1 MTTIPSIEPATCSPA
16 AGAPHVDAAASLP
29 PVGPRACAS
38 EPLRSLPGAPRA
50 CASEPLRSLH
60 AAALPFAQLLADNAI
75 LQSVL
80 ESIVAAPLS
89 PTPSPERSVEAS
101 APPTLAVPSAP
112 PALAVPSAPPTLVGG
127 DVLGAPR
134 PGVEVP
140 PAESSSVVS
149 PVVSTRPDAAVE
161 DGSSVAARRGR
172 RALPSEGT
180 VQGAAPSVP
189 SAPRVPSTT
198 SAPPVPPTLAV
209 PSAPPA
215 LVGGDVLG
223 APRPGVEVPPAE
235 SSSVVSPVVS
245 TRPDAAVVDESSV
258 AAFAA
263 RRGRRALPS
272 EGAVPG
278 AVPSVPSAP
287 SVPST
292 TSAPPALS
300 APPVPPTLAVP
311 SAPSTLVGGDVLGAS
326 RPGAEVPPAESSPVV
341 SPGVPVRPDA
351 AVVDE
356 SSVAAFAARRGRR
369 ALPSEGAVPGAVP
382 SVPSAPSVPSTTSA
396 PPALSAPPVPPT
408 LAVPSAPSTLVGG
421 DVLGASR
428 PGAEVPPAESSPVV
442 SPGVPVRPDA
452 AVVDESSVAAFA
464 ARRGRR
470 ALPSEGAVQKAA
482 SSAPS
487 APSAS
492 SAPPTPSALPVSLAV
507 PEISAPA
514 AAPTAAP
521 VTAVEAVV
529 AAFTPSVTRAVEPA
543 QVLVEAARAVADTL
557 LVTPGLLR
565 GEGEIRIQ
573 LRPDVLDGTEIHIAV
588 AGRQL
593 TVAFTPP
600 TPDLVALIEQSRPQ
614 LTAHLAER
622 IHSFQIAVDVRRR
635 VRSEERG

>member
-50 CASEPLRSLH
+50 YASEPLRSLH

-89 PTPSPERSVEAS
+89 PTPAPERSVEVA
-101 APPTLAVPSAP
+101 APPTLATPSALSAPSAP
-112 PALAVPSAPPTLVGG
+112 SVPSTTSTPSVPPTLAVPSAPPTLVGG

-140 PAESSSVVS
+140 PAESSPVVS
-149 PVVSTRPDAAVE
+149 P
-161 DGSSVAARRGR
+161 G
-172 RALPSEGT
+172 
-180 VQGAAPSVP
+180 VP
-189 SAPRVPSTT
+189 V
-198 SAPPVPPTLAV
+198 
-209 PSAPPA
+209 
-215 LVGGDVLG
+215 
-223 APRPGVEVPPAE
+223 
-235 SSSVVSPVVS
+235 
-245 TRPDAAVVDESSV
+245 RPDAAVVDESSV
-258 AAFAA
+258 VAFAA

-278 AVPSVPSAP
+278 AVPSTTP
-287 SVPST
+287 T
-292 TSAPPALS
+292 TSAPS
-300 APPVPPTLAVP
+300 APPASAP
-311 SAPSTLVGGDVLGAS
+311 SAPPTLVGGDVLGAP
-326 RPGAEVPPAESSPVV
+326 RPGAEVPS
-341 SPGVPVRPDA
+341 
-351 AVVDE
+351 
-356 SSVAAFAARRGRR
+356 
-369 ALPSEGAVPGAVP
+369 
-382 SVPSAPSVPSTTSA
+382 
-396 PPALSAPPVPPT
+396 
-408 LAVPSAPSTLVGG
+408 
-421 DVLGASR
+421 
-428 PGAEVPPAESSPVV
+428 AESSPVV

-482 SSAPS
+482 SPAPSASSAPS
-487 APSAS
+487 APSA
-492 SAPPTPSALPVSLAV
+492 LPVSFAV
-507 PEISAPA
+507 PEVSAPA

-529 AAFTPSVTRAVEPA
+529 AAFTPSVARAVEPA

-573 LRPDVLDGTEIHIAV
+573 LRPDVLDGTEIHIVV

>member
-29 PVGPRACAS
+29 PVGPRAY
-38 EPLRSLPGAPRA
+38 
-50 CASEPLRSLH
+50 ASEPLRSLH

-101 APPTLAVPSAP
+101 APPALAVPSAPPTLVVPSAPPTLAVPSAP
-112 PALAVPSAPPTLVGG
+112 PTLAVPSAPPTLVGG

-134 PGVEVP
+134 PGAEVP

-149 PVVSTRPDAAVE
+149 PVVSTRLDAAVE
-161 DGSSVAARRGR
+161 DG
-172 RALPSEGT
+172 
-180 VQGAAPSVP
+180 
-189 SAPRVPSTT
+189 
-198 SAPPVPPTLAV
+198 
-209 PSAPPA
+209 
-215 LVGGDVLG
+215 
-223 APRPGVEVPPAE
+223 
-235 SSSVVSPVVS
+235 
-245 TRPDAAVVDESSV
+245 SSV

-292 TSAPPALS
+292 TSAPPTLS
-300 APPVPPTLAVP
+300 APPVPPASAP
-311 SAPSTLVGGDVLGAS
+311 SAPSTLVGGVQK
-326 RPGAEVPPAESSPVV
+326 
-341 SPGVPVRPDA
+341 
-351 AVVDE
+351 
-356 SSVAAFAARRGRR
+356 
-369 ALPSEGAVPGAVP
+369 AVP

-408 LAVPSAPSTLVGG
+408 LAVPSAPPTLVGG
-421 DVLGASR
+421 DVLGAPR

-452 AVVDESSVAAFA
+452 AVVDESSVVAFA

-470 ALPSEGAVQKAA
+470 ALSSEGAVQKAASPA

-507 PEISAPA
+507 PEVSAPA

-529 AAFTPSVTRAVEPA
+529 AAFTPSAARAVEPA

-573 LRPDVLDGTEIHIAV
+573 LRPDVLDGTEIRIAV

>member
-38 EPLRSLPGAPRA
+38 EPLRSL
-50 CASEPLRSLH
+50 H
-60 AAALPFAQLLADNAI
+60 AAALPFAQLLSDNAI
-75 LQSVL
+75 LQTVL
-80 ESIVAAPLS
+80 EAIVAAPLS

-101 APPTLAVPSAP
+101 APSTLSVPSAPPALVVPSDPSTLAVPSAP
-112 PALAVPSAPPTLVGG
+112 PALSAPPAVSTPSAPSAPSTLVGG

-134 PGVEVP
+134 PGAEVP
-140 PAESSSVVS
+140 PAESTPVVS
-149 PVVSTRPDAAVE
+149 PGVPVRPDAVVV
-161 DGSSVAARRGR
+161 DGSSV
-172 RALPSEGT
+172 
-180 VQGAAPSVP
+180 
-189 SAPRVPSTT
+189 
-198 SAPPVPPTLAV
+198 
-209 PSAPPA
+209 
-215 LVGGDVLG
+215 
-223 APRPGVEVPPAE
+223 
-235 SSSVVSPVVS
+235 
-245 TRPDAAVVDESSV
+245 
-258 AAFAA
+258 AA

-278 AVPSVPSAP
+278 AVPSVPS
-287 SVPST
+287 T

-300 APPVPPTLAVP
+300 APSVPPTP
-311 SAPSTLVGGDVLGAS
+311 SASSAPPTLVGGDVLGAP
-326 RPGAEVPPAESSPVV
+326 RPGAEVPPTESSPVV
-341 SPGVPVRPDA
+341 P
-351 AVVDE
+351 
-356 SSVAAFAARRGRR
+356 
-369 ALPSEGAVPGAVP
+369 
-382 SVPSAPSVPSTTSA
+382 
-396 PPALSAPPVPPT
+396 
-408 LAVPSAPSTLVGG
+408 
-421 DVLGASR
+421 
-428 PGAEVPPAESSPVV
+428 
-442 SPGVPVRPDA
+442 PGVPVRPDA

-482 SSAPS
+482 SPASSTSSAPS
-487 APSAS
+487 APSA
-492 SAPPTPSALPVSLAV
+492 LPVSFAV

-529 AAFTPSVTRAVEPA
+529 AAFTPSAARAVEPA

-573 LRPDVLDGTEIHIAV
+573 LRPDVLDGTEIHIV
-588 AGRQL
+588 VVGRQL

-622 IHSFQIAVDVRRR
+622 IHAFQIAVDVRRR

>member
-29 PVGPRACAS
+29 SVGPRACAS

-101 APPTLAVPSAP
+101 ALPTLAVPSAPPALVVPSAPPTLAVPSAP
-112 PALAVPSAPPTLVGG
+112 PTLAVPSAPPTLVGG

-134 PGVEVP
+134 PGAVVL

-149 PVVSTRPDAAVE
+149 PVVSTRPDVAVV

-180 VQGAAPSVP
+180 VQGAAPS
-189 SAPRVPSTT
+189 TM
-198 SAPPVPPTLAV
+198 LAV
-209 PSAPPA
+209 PPA
-215 LVGGDVLG
+215 G
-223 APRPGVEVPPAE
+223 
-235 SSSVVSPVVS
+235 S
-245 TRPDAAVVDESSV
+245 T
-258 AAFAA
+258 
-263 RRGRRALPS
+263 PS
-272 EGAVPG
+272 
-278 AVPSVPSAP
+278 
-287 SVPST
+287 
-292 TSAPPALS
+292 
-300 APPVPPTLAVP
+300 VP
-311 SAPSTLVGGDVLGAS
+311 SAPSTLVGGDVLGAP

-356 SSVAAFAARRGRR
+356 SSVVVFAARRGRR

-382 SVPSAPSVPSTTSA
+382 SVPSAPRVPSTTST

-408 LAVPSAPSTLVGG
+408 LAVPSAPPTLVGG
-421 DVLGASR
+421 DVLGAPR

-452 AVVDESSVAAFA
+452 AVLDESSVAAFA

-482 SSAPS
+482 PS

-492 SAPPTPSALPVSLAV
+492 SAPSAPSALPVSFAV
-507 PEISAPA
+507 PEVSAPA

-529 AAFTPSVTRAVEPA
+529 AAFTPSAARSVEPA

-622 IHSFQIAVDVRRR
+622 IHAFQIAVDVRRR

>member
-60 AAALPFAQLLADNAI
+60 AAALPFAQLLADNAT
-75 LQSVL
+75 LQTVL
-80 ESIVAAPLS
+80 EAIVAAPLS

-112 PALAVPSAPPTLVGG
+112 SALPAPPALVGGDVLGAPRPGVEVPPAESSPVVPPGVPVRPDAAVEDGSSVAARRGRRALPSEGTMQGAAPSTMLAVPPAGSTPSVPSAPPTLVGG

-140 PAESSSVVS
+140 PAESS
-149 PVVSTRPDAAVE
+149 PVVPPGVPVRPDAAVE
-161 DGSSVAARRGR
+161 DGSSV
-172 RALPSEGT
+172 
-180 VQGAAPSVP
+180 
-189 SAPRVPSTT
+189 
-198 SAPPVPPTLAV
+198 
-209 PSAPPA
+209 
-215 LVGGDVLG
+215 
-223 APRPGVEVPPAE
+223 
-235 SSSVVSPVVS
+235 
-245 TRPDAAVVDESSV
+245 
-258 AAFAA
+258 
-263 RRGRRALPS
+263 
-272 EGAVPG
+272 
-278 AVPSVPSAP
+278 
-287 SVPST
+287 
-292 TSAPPALS
+292 
-300 APPVPPTLAVP
+300 
-311 SAPSTLVGGDVLGAS
+311 
-326 RPGAEVPPAESSPVV
+326 
-341 SPGVPVRPDA
+341 
-351 AVVDE
+351 
-356 SSVAAFAARRGRR
+356 
-369 ALPSEGAVPGAVP
+369 
-382 SVPSAPSVPSTTSA
+382 
-396 PPALSAPPVPPT
+396 
-408 LAVPSAPSTLVGG
+408 
-421 DVLGASR
+421 
-428 PGAEVPPAESSPVV
+428 
-442 SPGVPVRPDA
+442 
-452 AVVDESSVAAFA
+452 A

-492 SAPPTPSALPVSLAV
+492 SAPSAPSALPVSFAV
-507 PEISAPA
+507 PEVSAPA

-529 AAFTPSVTRAVEPA
+529 AAFTPSAARAVEPA

-573 LRPDVLDGTEIHIAV
+573 LRPDVLDGTEIHIVV

>member
-50 CASEPLRSLH
+50 CASESLRSLH

-75 LQSVL
+75 LQTVL

-101 APPTLAVPSAP
+101 ALPTLAVPSAPPALVVPSAPPTLAVPSAP
-112 PALAVPSAPPTLVGG
+112 PA
-127 DVLGAPR
+127 
-134 PGVEVP
+134 
-140 PAESSSVVS
+140 
-149 PVVSTRPDAAVE
+149 
-161 DGSSVAARRGR
+161 
-172 RALPSEGT
+172 
-180 VQGAAPSVP
+180 
-189 SAPRVPSTT
+189 
-198 SAPPVPPTLAV
+198 LAV

-235 SSSVVSPVVS
+235 SSPVVSAVVS
-245 TRPDAAVVDESSV
+245 TRPDAAVEDGSSV
-258 AAFAA
+258 AA

-278 AVPSVPSAP
+278 AAPSTMLAVPPAVSTPSVPSAP
-287 SVPST
+287 P
-292 TSAPPALS
+292 
-300 APPVPPTLAVP
+300 
-311 SAPSTLVGGDVLGAS
+311 TLVGGDVLGAP

-356 SSVAAFAARRGRR
+356 SSVVVFAARRGRR
-369 ALPSEGAVPGAVP
+369 ALPSEGAVPGAAPSTMLAVPPAVSTP
-382 SVPSAPSVPSTTSA
+382 SVPSAPP
-396 PPALSAPPVPPT
+396 
-408 LAVPSAPSTLVGG
+408 TLVGG
-421 DVLGASR
+421 DVLGAPR

-452 AVVDESSVAAFA
+452 AVLDESSVAAFA

-482 SSAPS
+482 PS

-492 SAPPTPSALPVSLAV
+492 SAPSAPSALPVSFAV
-507 PEISAPA
+507 PEVSAPA

-529 AAFTPSVTRAVEPA
+529 AAFTPSAARSVEPA

-622 IHSFQIAVDVRRR
+622 IHAFQIAVDVRRR

>member
-29 PVGPRACAS
+29 SVGPRACAS

-101 APPTLAVPSAP
+101 ALPTLAVPSAPPTLVVPSAPSTLAVPSAP
-112 PALAVPSAPPTLVGG
+112 PALAVSSAPPTLA
-127 DVLGAPR
+127 VL
-134 PGVEVP
+134 
-140 PAESSSVVS
+140 
-149 PVVSTRPDAAVE
+149 
-161 DGSSVAARRGR
+161 
-172 RALPSEGT
+172 
-180 VQGAAPSVP
+180 
-189 SAPRVPSTT
+189 
-198 SAPPVPPTLAV
+198 
-209 PSAPPA
+209 SAPPA

-235 SSSVVSPVVS
+235 SSPVVSAVVS
-245 TRPDAAVVDESSV
+245 TRPDVAVVDGSSV
-258 AAFAA
+258 AA

-272 EGAVPG
+272 EGTVQGAAPSTMLAVSP
-278 AVPSVPSAP
+278 AVSTPSA
-287 SVPST
+287 
-292 TSAPPALS
+292 
-300 APPVPPTLAVP
+300 P
-311 SAPSTLVGGDVLGAS
+311 SAPSTLVGGDVLGAP
-326 RPGAEVPPAESSPVV
+326 RPGAA
-341 SPGVPVRPDA
+341 
-351 AVVDE
+351 
-356 SSVAAFAARRGRR
+356 
-369 ALPSEGAVPGAVP
+369 
-382 SVPSAPSVPSTTSA
+382 
-396 PPALSAPPVPPT
+396 
-408 LAVPSAPSTLVGG
+408 
-421 DVLGASR
+421 
-428 PGAEVPPAESSPVV
+428 VPPAESSPVV

-482 SSAPS
+482 SPASSAPS

-492 SAPPTPSALPVSLAV
+492 SAPSALPVSFAV
-507 PEISAPA
+507 PEVSAPA

-529 AAFTPSVTRAVEPA
+529 AAFTPSAARAVEPA

-573 LRPDVLDGTEIHIAV
+573 LRPDVLDGTEIHIVV

-600 TPDLVALIEQSRPQ
+600 THELAALIEQSRPQ

>member
-38 EPLRSLPGAPRA
+38 EPLRSL
-50 CASEPLRSLH
+50 H

-75 LQSVL
+75 LQNVL

-101 APPTLAVPSAP
+101 APSTLVVPSAPPTLAVPSAP
-112 PALAVPSAPPTLVGG
+112 STLAVPSAL
-127 DVLGAPR
+127 
-134 PGVEVP
+134 
-140 PAESSSVVS
+140 
-149 PVVSTRPDAAVE
+149 
-161 DGSSVAARRGR
+161 
-172 RALPSEGT
+172 
-180 VQGAAPSVP
+180 
-189 SAPRVPSTT
+189 
-198 SAPPVPPTLAV
+198 PTLAV

-223 APRPGVEVPPAE
+223 APRPG
-235 SSSVVSPVVS
+235 
-245 TRPDAAVVDESSV
+245 AVV
-258 AAFAA
+258 
-263 RRGRRALPS
+263 L
-272 EGAVPG
+272 
-278 AVPSVPSAP
+278 
-287 SVPST
+287 
-292 TSAPPALS
+292 
-300 APPVPPTLAVP
+300 
-311 SAPSTLVGGDVLGAS
+311 
-326 RPGAEVPPAESSPVV
+326 
-341 SPGVPVRPDA
+341 
-351 AVVDE
+351 
-356 SSVAAFAARRGRR
+356 
-369 ALPSEGAVPGAVP
+369 
-382 SVPSAPSVPSTTSA
+382 
-396 PPALSAPPVPPT
+396 
-408 LAVPSAPSTLVGG
+408 
-421 DVLGASR
+421 
-428 PGAEVPPAESSPVV
+428 PAESSPVV

-482 SSAPS
+482 SPASSAPS

-492 SAPPTPSALPVSLAV
+492 SASSAPSAPSALPVSLAV
-507 PEISAPA
+507 PEVSAPA

-529 AAFTPSVTRAVEPA
+529 AAFTPSAARAVEPA

-573 LRPDVLDGTEIHIAV
+573 LRPDVLDGTEIHIVV

-622 IHSFQIAVDVRRR
+622 IHAFQIAVDVRRR

>member
-38 EPLRSLPGAPRA
+38 EPLRSL
-50 CASEPLRSLH
+50 H
-60 AAALPFAQLLADNAI
+60 AVALPFAQLLADNAI

-101 APPTLAVPSAP
+101 APPTLATPSALPASSAP
-112 PALAVPSAPPTLVGG
+112 PALVVPSA
-127 DVLGAPR
+127 
-134 PGVEVP
+134 
-140 PAESSSVVS
+140 
-149 PVVSTRPDAAVE
+149 
-161 DGSSVAARRGR
+161 
-172 RALPSEGT
+172 
-180 VQGAAPSVP
+180 
-189 SAPRVPSTT
+189 
-198 SAPPVPPTLAV
+198 PPTLAV

-223 APRPGVEVPPAE
+223 APRPGVEVPP
-235 SSSVVSPVVS
+235 
-245 TRPDAAVVDESSV
+245 T
-258 AAFAA
+258 
-263 RRGRRALPS
+263 
-272 EGAVPG
+272 
-278 AVPSVPSAP
+278 
-287 SVPST
+287 
-292 TSAPPALS
+292 
-300 APPVPPTLAVP
+300 
-311 SAPSTLVGGDVLGAS
+311 
-326 RPGAEVPPAESSPVV
+326 ESSPVV
-341 SPGVPVRPDA
+341 PPGVPVHPDA
-351 AVVDE
+351 AVED
-356 SSVAAFAARRGRR
+356 G
-369 ALPSEGAVPGAVP
+369 
-382 SVPSAPSVPSTTSA
+382 
-396 PPALSAPPVPPT
+396 
-408 LAVPSAPSTLVGG
+408 
-421 DVLGASR
+421 
-428 PGAEVPPAESSPVV
+428 
-442 SPGVPVRPDA
+442 
-452 AVVDESSVAAFA
+452 SSVAAFA

-482 SSAPS
+482 SPASPASSAPS
-487 APSAS
+487 APSA
-492 SAPPTPSALPVSLAV
+492 LPVSFAV
-507 PEISAPA
+507 PEVSAPA

-529 AAFTPSVTRAVEPA
+529 AAFTPSAARAVEPV

-573 LRPDVLDGTEIHIAV
+573 LRPDVLDGTEIHIVV

>member
-112 PALAVPSAPPTLVGG
+112 PTLVVPSAPPTLAVPSAPPTLAVPSAPPTLVGG

-149 PVVSTRPDAAVE
+149 PVVSTRPDVAVV

-180 VQGAAPSVP
+180 VQGAAPSTML
-189 SAPRVPSTT
+189 A
-198 SAPPVPPTLAV
+198 VPPAVSTPSV
-209 PSAPPA
+209 PSAPPT

-223 APRPGVEVPPAE
+223 APRPGAEVPPAE
-235 SSSVVSPVVS
+235 SSPVVSPVVS
-245 TRPDAAVVDESSV
+245 TRPDAAVEDGSSV
-258 AAFAA
+258 AA

-287 SVPST
+287 RVPAT

-300 APPVPPTLAVP
+300 APPVPPASAP
-311 SAPSTLVGGDVLGAS
+311 SAPSTLVGGDVLGAP
-326 RPGAEVPPAESSPVV
+326 RPGAEVPPAESSLVV
-341 SPGVPVRPDA
+341 P
-351 AVVDE
+351 
-356 SSVAAFAARRGRR
+356 
-369 ALPSEGAVPGAVP
+369 
-382 SVPSAPSVPSTTSA
+382 
-396 PPALSAPPVPPT
+396 
-408 LAVPSAPSTLVGG
+408 
-421 DVLGASR
+421 
-428 PGAEVPPAESSPVV
+428 
-442 SPGVPVRPDA
+442 PGVPVRPDA

-482 SSAPS
+482 SPASSAPS

-492 SAPPTPSALPVSLAV
+492 SAPPAPPALPVSLAV
-507 PEISAPA
+507 PEVSAPA

-529 AAFTPSVTRAVEPA
+529 AAFTPSAARAVEPA

-573 LRPDVLDGTEIHIAV
+573 LRPDVLDGTEIHIVV

>member
-29 PVGPRACAS
+29 SVGPRACAS

-75 LQSVL
+75 LQTVL

-89 PTPSPERSVEAS
+89 PTPSPERSVEASALPTLAVPSAPPALVVPS

-149 PVVSTRPDAAVE
+149 PVVSTRPDVAVV

-172 RALPSEGT
+172 RALPSEGA
-180 VQGAAPSVP
+180 VPGAAPSTMLAVP
-189 SAPRVPSTT
+189 SAVSTPS
-198 SAPPVPPTLAV
+198 V

-223 APRPGVEVPPAE
+223 AP
-235 SSSVVSPVVS
+235 
-245 TRPDAAVVDESSV
+245 
-258 AAFAA
+258 
-263 RRGRRALPS
+263 
-272 EGAVPG
+272 
-278 AVPSVPSAP
+278 
-287 SVPST
+287 
-292 TSAPPALS
+292 
-300 APPVPPTLAVP
+300 
-311 SAPSTLVGGDVLGAS
+311 
-326 RPGAEVPPAESSPVV
+326 
-341 SPGVPVRPDA
+341 
-351 AVVDE
+351 
-356 SSVAAFAARRGRR
+356 
-369 ALPSEGAVPGAVP
+369 
-382 SVPSAPSVPSTTSA
+382 
-396 PPALSAPPVPPT
+396 
-408 LAVPSAPSTLVGG
+408 
-421 DVLGASR
+421 R

-482 SSAPS
+482 SPASSAPS

-492 SAPPTPSALPVSLAV
+492 SAPSAPSALPVSLAV
-507 PEISAPA
+507 PEVSAPA

-529 AAFTPSVTRAVEPA
+529 AAFTPSAARAVEPA

-600 TPDLVALIEQSRPQ
+600 THELAALIEQSRPQ

>member
-38 EPLRSLPGAPRA
+38 EPLRSL
-50 CASEPLRSLH
+50 H

-75 LQSVL
+75 LQTVL

-101 APPTLAVPSAP
+101 ALPTVIESPTP
-112 PALAVPSAPPTLVGG
+112 PALVGG

-161 DGSSVAARRGR
+161 DGSSVAA
-172 RALPSEGT
+172 
-180 VQGAAPSVP
+180 
-189 SAPRVPSTT
+189 
-198 SAPPVPPTLAV
+198 
-209 PSAPPA
+209 
-215 LVGGDVLG
+215 
-223 APRPGVEVPPAE
+223 
-235 SSSVVSPVVS
+235 
-245 TRPDAAVVDESSV
+245 
-258 AAFAA
+258 
-263 RRGRRALPS
+263 
-272 EGAVPG
+272 
-278 AVPSVPSAP
+278 
-287 SVPST
+287 
-292 TSAPPALS
+292 
-300 APPVPPTLAVP
+300 
-311 SAPSTLVGGDVLGAS
+311 
-326 RPGAEVPPAESSPVV
+326 
-341 SPGVPVRPDA
+341 
-351 AVVDE
+351 
-356 SSVAAFAARRGRR
+356 
-369 ALPSEGAVPGAVP
+369 
-382 SVPSAPSVPSTTSA
+382 
-396 PPALSAPPVPPT
+396 
-408 LAVPSAPSTLVGG
+408 
-421 DVLGASR
+421 
-428 PGAEVPPAESSPVV
+428 
-442 SPGVPVRPDA
+442 
-452 AVVDESSVAAFA
+452 FA

-482 SSAPS
+482 SPASSAPS

-492 SAPPTPSALPVSLAV
+492 SAPSAPSALPVSFAV
-507 PEISAPA
+507 PEVSAPA

-529 AAFTPSVTRAVEPA
+529 AAFTPSVARAVEPA

-573 LRPDVLDGTEIHIAV
+573 LRPDVLDGTEIRIAV

-600 TPDLVALIEQSRPQ
+600 THELAALIEQSRPQ

>member
-29 PVGPRACAS
+29 PVGPRACV
-38 EPLRSLPGAPRA
+38 
-50 CASEPLRSLH
+50 SEPLRSLH
-60 AAALPFAQLLADNAI
+60 AAALPFARLLSDNAT
-75 LQSVL
+75 LQTVL
-80 ESIVAAPLS
+80 EAIVAAPLS

-101 APPTLAVPSAP
+101 DL
-112 PALAVPSAPPTLVGG
+112 
-127 DVLGAPR
+127 
-134 PGVEVP
+134 
-140 PAESSSVVS
+140 
-149 PVVSTRPDAAVE
+149 
-161 DGSSVAARRGR
+161 
-172 RALPSEGT
+172 
-180 VQGAAPSVP
+180 
-189 SAPRVPSTT
+189 
-198 SAPPVPPTLAV
+198 PTLAV

-223 APRPGVEVPPAE
+223 APRPGAEVPPAE
-235 SSSVVSPVVS
+235 SSPVVSPVVS
-245 TRPDAAVVDESSV
+245 TRPDAAVEDGSSV
-258 AAFAA
+258 AALAA

-278 AVPSVPSAP
+278 AVPSTTPTTPAPPTPSAP
-287 SVPST
+287 LAS
-292 TSAPPALS
+292 SA
-300 APPVPPTLAVP
+300 P
-311 SAPSTLVGGDVLGAS
+311 SAPSTLVGGDVLGAP
-326 RPGAEVPPAESSPVV
+326 RPGAEV
-341 SPGVPVRPDA
+341 
-351 AVVDE
+351 
-356 SSVAAFAARRGRR
+356 
-369 ALPSEGAVPGAVP
+369 L
-382 SVPSAPSVPSTTSA
+382 
-396 PPALSAPPVPPT
+396 
-408 LAVPSAPSTLVGG
+408 
-421 DVLGASR
+421 
-428 PGAEVPPAESSPVV
+428 PAESSPVV

-482 SSAPS
+482 SP
-487 APSAS
+487 AS
-492 SAPPTPSALPVSLAV
+492 SAPPTPSALPVSFAV
-507 PEISAPA
+507 PEVSAPA

-529 AAFTPSVTRAVEPA
+529 AAFTPSAARAVEPA

-600 TPDLVALIEQSRPQ
+600 THELAALIEQSRPQ

>member
-38 EPLRSLPGAPRA
+38 EPLRSL
-50 CASEPLRSLH
+50 H
-60 AAALPFAQLLADNAI
+60 AVALPFAQLLADNAI

-89 PTPSPERSVEAS
+89 PTPLPERSVEAS
-101 APPTLAVPSAP
+101 ALPTVIESPTP
-112 PALAVPSAPPTLVGG
+112 PALATPSAL
-127 DVLGAPR
+127 
-134 PGVEVP
+134 
-140 PAESSSVVS
+140 PALATPS
-149 PVVSTRPDAAVE
+149 
-161 DGSSVAARRGR
+161 
-172 RALPSEGT
+172 ALP
-180 VQGAAPSVP
+180 A
-189 SAPRVPSTT
+189 
-198 SAPPVPPTLAV
+198 LAT

-223 APRPGVEVPPAE
+223 APRPSVEVPPAE
-235 SSSVVSPVVS
+235 SSSVVSPGVPV
-245 TRPDAAVVDESSV
+245 RPDAAVVDESSV
-258 AAFAA
+258 VAFAA

-278 AVPSVPSAP
+278 AVPS
-287 SVPST
+287 
-292 TSAPPALS
+292 
-300 APPVPPTLAVP
+300 
-311 SAPSTLVGGDVLGAS
+311 
-326 RPGAEVPPAESSPVV
+326 
-341 SPGVPVRPDA
+341 
-351 AVVDE
+351 
-356 SSVAAFAARRGRR
+356 
-369 ALPSEGAVPGAVP
+369 
-382 SVPSAPSVPSTTSA
+382 
-396 PPALSAPPVPPT
+396 
-408 LAVPSAPSTLVGG
+408 
-421 DVLGASR
+421 
-428 PGAEVPPAESSPVV
+428 
-442 SPGVPVRPDA
+442 
-452 AVVDESSVAAFA
+452 
-464 ARRGRR
+464 
-470 ALPSEGAVQKAA
+470 
-482 SSAPS
+482 APS

-492 SAPPTPSALPVSLAV
+492 SAPSAPSALPVSFVV
-507 PEISAPA
+507 PEVSAPA
-514 AAPTAAP
+514 AAPTAVP

-529 AAFTPSVTRAVEPA
+529 AAFTPSAARAVEPV

-573 LRPDVLDGTEIHIAV
+573 LRPDVLDGTEIHIVV

>member
-38 EPLRSLPGAPRA
+38 EPLRSL
-50 CASEPLRSLH
+50 H
-60 AAALPFAQLLADNAI
+60 AVALPFAQLLADNAI

-101 APPTLAVPSAP
+101 ALPTVIESPASSAPPVP
-112 PALAVPSAPPTLVGG
+112 PALAVPSAP
-127 DVLGAPR
+127 
-134 PGVEVP
+134 
-140 PAESSSVVS
+140 S
-149 PVVSTRPDAAVE
+149 
-161 DGSSVAARRGR
+161 
-172 RALPSEGT
+172 
-180 VQGAAPSVP
+180 
-189 SAPRVPSTT
+189 VPSTT
-198 SAPPVPPTLAV
+198 SAPPTLAAPFAPSTLAV

-245 TRPDAAVVDESSV
+245 TRPDMAVVDGSSVAARRGRRALPSKGAVPGAVPSVPSTTSAPPVPPASAPSTLAVPPAPPALATPSAPPALVGGDVLGAPRPGVEVPPAESSSVVSSVVSPGVPVRPDAAVVDESSV
-258 AAFAA
+258 VAFAA

-278 AVPSVPSAP
+278 AVPSV
-287 SVPST
+287 
-292 TSAPPALS
+292 L
-300 APPVPPTLAVP
+300 
-311 SAPSTLVGGDVLGAS
+311 
-326 RPGAEVPPAESSPVV
+326 
-341 SPGVPVRPDA
+341 
-351 AVVDE
+351 
-356 SSVAAFAARRGRR
+356 
-369 ALPSEGAVPGAVP
+369 
-382 SVPSAPSVPSTTSA
+382 
-396 PPALSAPPVPPT
+396 
-408 LAVPSAPSTLVGG
+408 
-421 DVLGASR
+421 
-428 PGAEVPPAESSPVV
+428 
-442 SPGVPVRPDA
+442 
-452 AVVDESSVAAFA
+452 
-464 ARRGRR
+464 
-470 ALPSEGAVQKAA
+470 
-482 SSAPS
+482 SAPS

-492 SAPPTPSALPVSLAV
+492 PASSAPSALPVSFVV
-507 PEISAPA
+507 PEVSAPA

-529 AAFTPSVTRAVEPA
+529 AAFTPSAARAVEPA

-573 LRPDVLDGTEIHIAV
+573 LRPDVLDGTEIHIVV

>member
-16 AGAPHVDAAASLP
+16 TGAPHVDAAASLP

-50 CASEPLRSLH
+50 RALRSLH
-60 AAALPFAQLLADNAI
+60 AAVLPFAQLLADNAI

-80 ESIVAAPLS
+80 ESIIADPLS
-89 PTPSPERSVEAS
+89 PTPSPERSVEVA
-101 APPTLAVPSAP
+101 AP
-112 PALAVPSAPPTLVGG
+112 PALAVPSAPPALVVPSAPSTLAVPSAPSALAVPSAPPALVGG

-134 PGVEVP
+134 PGAEVP
-140 PAESSSVVS
+140 PAESLSVVS

-180 VQGAAPSVP
+180 VQKAASPASSAPS
-189 SAPRVPSTT
+189 VPSTT
-198 SAPPVPPTLAV
+198 SAPPALAVPSAPPTLAV
-209 PSAPPA
+209 PSAPPTLA
-215 LVGGDVLG
+215 VTSAPPTLAVPSAPPTLVGGDVLG
-223 APRPGVEVPPAE
+223 APRPGVEVPP
-235 SSSVVSPVVS
+235 
-245 TRPDAAVVDESSV
+245 R
-258 AAFAA
+258 
-263 RRGRRALPS
+263 
-272 EGAVPG
+272 
-278 AVPSVPSAP
+278 
-287 SVPST
+287 
-292 TSAPPALS
+292 
-300 APPVPPTLAVP
+300 
-311 SAPSTLVGGDVLGAS
+311 
-326 RPGAEVPPAESSPVV
+326 ESSPVV
-341 SPGVPVRPDA
+341 SSVVSPGIPVRPDA

-356 SSVAAFAARRGRR
+356 SSV
-369 ALPSEGAVPGAVP
+369 V
-382 SVPSAPSVPSTTSA
+382 
-396 PPALSAPPVPPT
+396 
-408 LAVPSAPSTLVGG
+408 
-421 DVLGASR
+421 
-428 PGAEVPPAESSPVV
+428 
-442 SPGVPVRPDA
+442 
-452 AVVDESSVAAFA
+452 AFA

-470 ALPSEGAVQKAA
+470 ALPSEGAVQKAVTSAPSA

-487 APSAS
+487 APSA
-492 SAPPTPSALPVSLAV
+492 LPVSFVV
-507 PEISAPA
+507 PEVSAPA

-529 AAFTPSVTRAVEPA
+529 AAFTPSAARAVEPA
-543 QVLVEAARAVADTL
+543 QVLVEVARAVADTL

-573 LRPDVLDGTEIHIAV
+573 LRPDVLDGTEIHIVV

>member
-1 MTTIPSIEPATCSPA
+1 MTTIPSIEPAPCSPA

-38 EPLRSLPGAPRA
+38 EPLRSL
-50 CASEPLRSLH
+50 H

-75 LQSVL
+75 LQTVL

-89 PTPSPERSVEAS
+89 PTTSPERSVEAS

-112 PALAVPSAPPTLVGG
+112 PTLVVPSAPSTLAVPSAPPTLAVPSAPPTLVGG

-134 PGVEVP
+134 PGAEVP
-140 PAESSSVVS
+140 PAESSPVVS

-180 VQGAAPSVP
+180 VQGAAPSTMLAVPPAVSTP
-189 SAPRVPSTT
+189 SA
-198 SAPPVPPTLAV
+198 
-209 PSAPPA
+209 PSAPPT

-245 TRPDAAVVDESSV
+245 TRPDVAVVDESSV
-258 AAFAA
+258 
-263 RRGRRALPS
+263 
-272 EGAVPG
+272 
-278 AVPSVPSAP
+278 
-287 SVPST
+287 
-292 TSAPPALS
+292 
-300 APPVPPTLAVP
+300 
-311 SAPSTLVGGDVLGAS
+311 
-326 RPGAEVPPAESSPVV
+326 
-341 SPGVPVRPDA
+341 
-351 AVVDE
+351 
-356 SSVAAFAARRGRR
+356 
-369 ALPSEGAVPGAVP
+369 
-382 SVPSAPSVPSTTSA
+382 
-396 PPALSAPPVPPT
+396 
-408 LAVPSAPSTLVGG
+408 
-421 DVLGASR
+421 
-428 PGAEVPPAESSPVV
+428 
-442 SPGVPVRPDA
+442 
-452 AVVDESSVAAFA
+452 A

-482 SSAPS
+482 SPAS
-487 APSAS
+487 SAS
-492 SAPPTPSALPVSLAV
+492 SAPPAPPALPVSLAV
-507 PEISAPA
+507 PEVSAPA

-529 AAFTPSVTRAVEPA
+529 AAFTPSAARAVEPA

-573 LRPDVLDGTEIHIAV
+573 LRPDVLDGTEIHIVV

-600 TPDLVALIEQSRPQ
+600 THELAALIEQSRPQ

-622 IHSFQIAVDVRRR
+622 IHAFQIAVDVRRR

>member
-50 CASEPLRSLH
+50 CVSEPLRSLH
-60 AAALPFAQLLADNAI
+60 VAALPFVQLLADNAI

-89 PTPSPERSVEAS
+89 PTPLPERSVEASALPTLATPSALPASSAPPALVVPS

-112 PALAVPSAPPTLVGG
+112 PALVGGDVLGTPRPGVEIPPVAVEDGSFVAARRGRRALPSEGAVPGAVPSVPSTTSAPPAPPALSAPSVPPASAPSAPPALVGG
-127 DVLGAPR
+127 DILGAPR

-161 DGSSVAARRGR
+161 D
-172 RALPSEGT
+172 E
-180 VQGAAPSVP
+180 
-189 SAPRVPSTT
+189 
-198 SAPPVPPTLAV
+198 
-209 PSAPPA
+209 
-215 LVGGDVLG
+215 
-223 APRPGVEVPPAE
+223 
-235 SSSVVSPVVS
+235 SSVV
-245 TRPDAAVVDESSV
+245 
-258 AAFAA
+258 AFAA
-263 RRGRRALPS
+263 RRGRRALPL

-287 SVPST
+287 SAPSASPAS
-292 TSAPPALS
+292 SAPPAL
-300 APPVPPTLAVP
+300 
-311 SAPSTLVGGDVLGAS
+311 
-326 RPGAEVPPAESSPVV
+326 
-341 SPGVPVRPDA
+341 
-351 AVVDE
+351 
-356 SSVAAFAARRGRR
+356 
-369 ALPSEGAVPGAVP
+369 
-382 SVPSAPSVPSTTSA
+382 
-396 PPALSAPPVPPT
+396 
-408 LAVPSAPSTLVGG
+408 
-421 DVLGASR
+421 
-428 PGAEVPPAESSPVV
+428 
-442 SPGVPVRPDA
+442 
-452 AVVDESSVAAFA
+452 
-464 ARRGRR
+464 
-470 ALPSEGAVQKAA
+470 
-482 SSAPS
+482 
-487 APSAS
+487 
-492 SAPPTPSALPVSLAV
+492 PVSFVV
-507 PEISAPA
+507 PEVSAPA

-529 AAFTPSVTRAVEPA
+529 AAFTPSAARAVEPV
-543 QVLVEAARAVADTL
+543 QVLVEAARAVSDTL

-573 LRPDVLDGTEIHIAV
+573 LRPDVLDGTEIHIVV

>member
-75 LQSVL
+75 LQTVL

-101 APPTLAVPSAP
+101 APSTLAVPSAP
-112 PALAVPSAPPTLVGG
+112 S
-127 DVLGAPR
+127 
-134 PGVEVP
+134 
-140 PAESSSVVS
+140 
-149 PVVSTRPDAAVE
+149 
-161 DGSSVAARRGR
+161 
-172 RALPSEGT
+172 
-180 VQGAAPSVP
+180 
-189 SAPRVPSTT
+189 
-198 SAPPVPPTLAV
+198 TLAV

-223 APRPGVEVPPAE
+223 APRPG
-235 SSSVVSPVVS
+235 
-245 TRPDAAVVDESSV
+245 
-258 AAFAA
+258 
-263 RRGRRALPS
+263 
-272 EGAVPG
+272 
-278 AVPSVPSAP
+278 
-287 SVPST
+287 
-292 TSAPPALS
+292 
-300 APPVPPTLAVP
+300 
-311 SAPSTLVGGDVLGAS
+311 
-326 RPGAEVPPAESSPVV
+326 AEVPPAESSPVV
-341 SPGVPVRPDA
+341 LPV
-351 AVVDE
+351 V
-356 SSVAAFAARRGRR
+356 
-369 ALPSEGAVPGAVP
+369 
-382 SVPSAPSVPSTTSA
+382 
-396 PPALSAPPVPPT
+396 
-408 LAVPSAPSTLVGG
+408 
-421 DVLGASR
+421 
-428 PGAEVPPAESSPVV
+428 SPVV

-482 SSAPS
+482 SPASSAPSAPSTSSAPS
-487 APSAS
+487 APSA
-492 SAPPTPSALPVSLAV
+492 LPVSFAV
-507 PEISAPA
+507 PDVSAPA

-573 LRPDVLDGTEIHIAV
+573 LRPDVLDGTEIHIVV

-622 IHSFQIAVDVRRR
+622 IHAFQIAVDVRRR

>member
-38 EPLRSLPGAPRA
+38 EPLRSL
-50 CASEPLRSLH
+50 H
-60 AAALPFAQLLADNAI
+60 AVALPFAQLLADNAI

-101 APPTLAVPSAP
+101 ALPTVIESPTP
-112 PALAVPSAPPTLVGG
+112 PALATPSALVVPSA
-127 DVLGAPR
+127 
-134 PGVEVP
+134 
-140 PAESSSVVS
+140 
-149 PVVSTRPDAAVE
+149 
-161 DGSSVAARRGR
+161 
-172 RALPSEGT
+172 
-180 VQGAAPSVP
+180 
-189 SAPRVPSTT
+189 
-198 SAPPVPPTLAV
+198 PPTLAV

-223 APRPGVEVPPAE
+223 ATRPGVEIPPAE

-245 TRPDAAVVDESSV
+245 TRPDVAVEDGSFV
-258 AAFAA
+258 AA

-287 SVPST
+287 S
-292 TSAPPALS
+292 
-300 APPVPPTLAVP
+300 
-311 SAPSTLVGGDVLGAS
+311 
-326 RPGAEVPPAESSPVV
+326 
-341 SPGVPVRPDA
+341 
-351 AVVDE
+351 
-356 SSVAAFAARRGRR
+356 
-369 ALPSEGAVPGAVP
+369 
-382 SVPSAPSVPSTTSA
+382 
-396 PPALSAPPVPPT
+396 
-408 LAVPSAPSTLVGG
+408 
-421 DVLGASR
+421 
-428 PGAEVPPAESSPVV
+428 
-442 SPGVPVRPDA
+442 
-452 AVVDESSVAAFA
+452 
-464 ARRGRR
+464 
-470 ALPSEGAVQKAA
+470 A

-487 APSAS
+487 AP
-492 SAPPTPSALPVSLAV
+492 PALPVSFVV
-507 PEISAPA
+507 PEVSAPA

-529 AAFTPSVTRAVEPA
+529 AAFTPSAARAVEPV

-573 LRPDVLDGTEIHIAV
+573 LRPDVLDGTEIHIVV

>member
-38 EPLRSLPGAPRA
+38 EPLRSL
-50 CASEPLRSLH
+50 H
-60 AAALPFAQLLADNAI
+60 AMALPFAQLLADNAI

-101 APPTLAVPSAP
+101 ALPTVIESPTPPALAAPPALVVPSAPPTLAVPSAP
-112 PALAVPSAPPTLVGG
+112 PALVGG
-127 DVLGAPR
+127 DILGAPR

-140 PAESSSVVS
+140 PAESLSVVS

-161 DGSSVAARRGR
+161 DGSFVAARRGR

-180 VQGAAPSVP
+180 
-189 SAPRVPSTT
+189 
-198 SAPPVPPTLAV
+198 
-209 PSAPPA
+209 
-215 LVGGDVLG
+215 
-223 APRPGVEVPPAE
+223 
-235 SSSVVSPVVS
+235 
-245 TRPDAAVVDESSV
+245 
-258 AAFAA
+258 
-263 RRGRRALPS
+263 
-272 EGAVPG
+272 VPG

-300 APPVPPTLAVP
+300 APPVPPASAP
-311 SAPSTLVGGDVLGAS
+311 SASSTLVGGDVLGAP
-326 RPGAEVPPAESSPVV
+326 RPGVEVPPAESSSVV
-341 SPGVPVRPDA
+341 SPGVPVRPDV

-356 SSVAAFAARRGRR
+356 SSVVAFAARRGRR

-382 SVPSAPSVPSTTSA
+382 SV
-396 PPALSAPPVPPT
+396 L
-408 LAVPSAPSTLVGG
+408 
-421 DVLGASR
+421 
-428 PGAEVPPAESSPVV
+428 
-442 SPGVPVRPDA
+442 
-452 AVVDESSVAAFA
+452 
-464 ARRGRR
+464 
-470 ALPSEGAVQKAA
+470 
-482 SSAPS
+482 SAPS

-492 SAPPTPSALPVSLAV
+492 PASSAPPALPVSFVV
-507 PEISAPA
+507 PEVSAPA

-529 AAFTPSVTRAVEPA
+529 AAFTPSAARAVEPV

-573 LRPDVLDGTEIHIAV
+573 LRPDVLDGTEIHIVV

>member
-29 PVGPRACAS
+29 SVGPRACAS

-60 AAALPFAQLLADNAI
+60 AAALPFARLLSDNAT
-75 LQSVL
+75 LQTVL
-80 ESIVAAPLS
+80 EAIVAAPLS
-89 PTPSPERSVEAS
+89 PTTSPERSVEAS
-101 APPTLAVPSAP
+101 APSTLAVPSAP
-112 PALAVPSAPPTLVGG
+112 PALAVPSAPPTL
-127 DVLGAPR
+127 A
-134 PGVEVP
+134 
-140 PAESSSVVS
+140 
-149 PVVSTRPDAAVE
+149 
-161 DGSSVAARRGR
+161 
-172 RALPSEGT
+172 
-180 VQGAAPSVP
+180 VP
-189 SAPRVPSTT
+189 SA
-198 SAPPVPPTLAV
+198 PPTLAV
-209 PSAPPA
+209 PSALPTLAAPPT

-223 APRPGVEVPPAE
+223 AP
-235 SSSVVSPVVS
+235 
-245 TRPDAAVVDESSV
+245 
-258 AAFAA
+258 
-263 RRGRRALPS
+263 
-272 EGAVPG
+272 
-278 AVPSVPSAP
+278 
-287 SVPST
+287 
-292 TSAPPALS
+292 
-300 APPVPPTLAVP
+300 
-311 SAPSTLVGGDVLGAS
+311 

-369 ALPSEGAVPGAVP
+369 V
-382 SVPSAPSVPSTTSA
+382 
-396 PPALSAPPVPPT
+396 
-408 LAVPSAPSTLVGG
+408 
-421 DVLGASR
+421 
-428 PGAEVPPAESSPVV
+428 
-442 SPGVPVRPDA
+442 
-452 AVVDESSVAAFA
+452 
-464 ARRGRR
+464 
-470 ALPSEGAVQKAA
+470 LPSEGAVQKAASPA

-492 SAPPTPSALPVSLAV
+492 SAPSAPSALPVSFAV
-507 PEISAPA
+507 PEVSAPA
-514 AAPTAAP
+514 AAPTVAP

-529 AAFTPSVTRAVEPA
+529 AAFTPSAARAVEPA

-573 LRPDVLDGTEIHIAV
+573 LRPDVLDGTEIHIVV

>member
-101 APPTLAVPSAP
+101 ALPTLAVPSAP
-112 PALAVPSAPPTLVGG
+112 PALVVPSAPPTL
-127 DVLGAPR
+127 A
-134 PGVEVP
+134 
-140 PAESSSVVS
+140 
-149 PVVSTRPDAAVE
+149 
-161 DGSSVAARRGR
+161 
-172 RALPSEGT
+172 
-180 VQGAAPSVP
+180 VP
-189 SAPRVPSTT
+189 SA
-198 SAPPVPPTLAV
+198 PPTLAV

-245 TRPDAAVVDESSV
+245 TRPDVAVVDGSSV
-258 AAFAA
+258 AA

-272 EGAVPG
+272 EGTMQGAAPSTMLAVPFV
-278 AVPSVPSAP
+278 VPPASAPSAP
-287 SVPST
+287 P
-292 TSAPPALS
+292 
-300 APPVPPTLAVP
+300 
-311 SAPSTLVGGDVLGAS
+311 TLVGGDVLGAP

-341 SPGVPVRPDA
+341 SPVVSTRPDA

-356 SSVAAFAARRGRR
+356 SSV
-369 ALPSEGAVPGAVP
+369 
-382 SVPSAPSVPSTTSA
+382 
-396 PPALSAPPVPPT
+396 
-408 LAVPSAPSTLVGG
+408 
-421 DVLGASR
+421 
-428 PGAEVPPAESSPVV
+428 
-442 SPGVPVRPDA
+442 
-452 AVVDESSVAAFA
+452 A

-482 SSAPS
+482 PSASSAPS
-487 APSAS
+487 APSA
-492 SAPPTPSALPVSLAV
+492 LPVSFAV
-507 PEISAPA
+507 PEVSAPA

-529 AAFTPSVTRAVEPA
+529 AAFTPSAARAVEPA

-573 LRPDVLDGTEIHIAV
+573 LRPDVLDGTEIHIVV

>member
-29 PVGPRACAS
+29 SVGPRACAS

-101 APPTLAVPSAP
+101 APPTLAVPSVP
-112 PALAVPSAPPTLVGG
+112 PTLVVPSAPPTLV
-127 DVLGAPR
+127 
-134 PGVEVP
+134 
-140 PAESSSVVS
+140 
-149 PVVSTRPDAAVE
+149 
-161 DGSSVAARRGR
+161 
-172 RALPSEGT
+172 
-180 VQGAAPSVP
+180 VP
-189 SAPRVPSTT
+189 SAPS
-198 SAPPVPPTLAV
+198 TLAV

-223 APRPGVEVPPAE
+223 APRPG
-235 SSSVVSPVVS
+235 
-245 TRPDAAVVDESSV
+245 
-258 AAFAA
+258 
-263 RRGRRALPS
+263 
-272 EGAVPG
+272 
-278 AVPSVPSAP
+278 
-287 SVPST
+287 
-292 TSAPPALS
+292 
-300 APPVPPTLAVP
+300 
-311 SAPSTLVGGDVLGAS
+311 
-326 RPGAEVPPAESSPVV
+326 AEVPPAESSPVV
-341 SPGVPVRPDA
+341 PPGVPVRPDA

-369 ALPSEGAVPGAVP
+369 V
-382 SVPSAPSVPSTTSA
+382 
-396 PPALSAPPVPPT
+396 
-408 LAVPSAPSTLVGG
+408 
-421 DVLGASR
+421 
-428 PGAEVPPAESSPVV
+428 
-442 SPGVPVRPDA
+442 
-452 AVVDESSVAAFA
+452 
-464 ARRGRR
+464 
-470 ALPSEGAVQKAA
+470 LPSEGAVQKAASPA

-492 SAPPTPSALPVSLAV
+492 SAPSAPSALPVSFAV
-507 PEISAPA
+507 PEVSAPA

-529 AAFTPSVTRAVEPA
+529 AAFTPSVARAVEPA
-543 QVLVEAARAVADTL
+543 QVLVETARAVADTL

-573 LRPDVLDGTEIHIAV
+573 LRPDVLDGTEIHIVV

>member
-50 CASEPLRSLH
+50 CASESLRSLH
-60 AAALPFAQLLADNAI
+60 AAALPFAQLLSDNAT
-75 LQSVL
+75 LQTVL
-80 ESIVAAPLS
+80 EAIVAAPLS
-89 PTPSPERSVEAS
+89 PTPLPERSVALAAPPTVIESPTPPVPPTTPAPSAPSVPPASAPSTPSVPPASAPSTLAASPALAAPFVPS

-112 PALAVPSAPPTLVGG
+112 PALVGGDVLGAPCPGAEVPPAESSPVVSPVVSTRPDAAVEDGSSVAARRGRRALPSEGAVPGAAPSTMLAVPPAVSAPSALPAPPTLVGG

-134 PGVEVP
+134 PGAEVP

-172 RALPSEGT
+172 RALPSEGA
-180 VQGAAPSVP
+180 VQKAAS
-189 SAPRVPSTT
+189 
-198 SAPPVPPTLAV
+198 
-209 PSAPPA
+209 PA
-215 LVGGDVLG
+215 
-223 APRPGVEVPPAE
+223 
-235 SSSVVSPVVS
+235 S
-245 TRPDAAVVDESSV
+245 
-258 AAFAA
+258 
-263 RRGRRALPS
+263 
-272 EGAVPG
+272 
-278 AVPSVPSAP
+278 SAP

-300 APPVPPTLAVP
+300 APPVPPASAP
-311 SAPSTLVGGDVLGAS
+311 SAPSTLVGGDVLGAP
-326 RPGAEVPPAESSPVV
+326 RPGAEVSPAESSPVV
-341 SPGVPVRPDA
+341 P
-351 AVVDE
+351 
-356 SSVAAFAARRGRR
+356 
-369 ALPSEGAVPGAVP
+369 
-382 SVPSAPSVPSTTSA
+382 
-396 PPALSAPPVPPT
+396 
-408 LAVPSAPSTLVGG
+408 
-421 DVLGASR
+421 
-428 PGAEVPPAESSPVV
+428 
-442 SPGVPVRPDA
+442 PGVPVRPDA

-482 SSAPS
+482 SPAS
-487 APSAS
+487 SAS
-492 SAPPTPSALPVSLAV
+492 SASSVPSALPVSLAV
-507 PEISAPA
+507 PEVSAPA

-529 AAFTPSVTRAVEPA
+529 AAFTPSAARAVEPA

-573 LRPDVLDGTEIHIAV
+573 LRPDVLDGTEIHIVV

>member
-38 EPLRSLPGAPRA
+38 EPLRSL
-50 CASEPLRSLH
+50 H
-60 AAALPFAQLLADNAI
+60 AMALPFAQLLADNAI

-101 APPTLAVPSAP
+101 ALPTVIESPTP
-112 PALAVPSAPPTLVGG
+112 PALATPSAL
-127 DVLGAPR
+127 
-134 PGVEVP
+134 
-140 PAESSSVVS
+140 PA
-149 PVVSTRPDAAVE
+149 
-161 DGSSVAARRGR
+161 
-172 RALPSEGT
+172 
-180 VQGAAPSVP
+180 
-189 SAPRVPSTT
+189 
-198 SAPPVPPTLAV
+198 LAT

-235 SSSVVSPVVS
+235 SSSVVSPGVPV
-245 TRPDAAVVDESSV
+245 RPDAAVVDESSV
-258 AAFAA
+258 VAFAA

-278 AVPSVPSAP
+278 AVPSV
-287 SVPST
+287 
-292 TSAPPALS
+292 L
-300 APPVPPTLAVP
+300 
-311 SAPSTLVGGDVLGAS
+311 
-326 RPGAEVPPAESSPVV
+326 
-341 SPGVPVRPDA
+341 
-351 AVVDE
+351 
-356 SSVAAFAARRGRR
+356 
-369 ALPSEGAVPGAVP
+369 
-382 SVPSAPSVPSTTSA
+382 
-396 PPALSAPPVPPT
+396 
-408 LAVPSAPSTLVGG
+408 
-421 DVLGASR
+421 
-428 PGAEVPPAESSPVV
+428 
-442 SPGVPVRPDA
+442 
-452 AVVDESSVAAFA
+452 
-464 ARRGRR
+464 
-470 ALPSEGAVQKAA
+470 
-482 SSAPS
+482 SAPS

-492 SAPPTPSALPVSLAV
+492 PASSAPPALPVSFVV
-507 PEISAPA
+507 PEVSAPA

-529 AAFTPSVTRAVEPA
+529 AAFTPSAARAVEPA

-573 LRPDVLDGTEIHIAV
+573 LRPDVLDGTEIHIVV

>member
-38 EPLRSLPGAPRA
+38 EPLRSL
-50 CASEPLRSLH
+50 H
-60 AAALPFAQLLADNAI
+60 AAALPFAQLLSDNAT
-75 LQSVL
+75 LQTVL
-80 ESIVAAPLS
+80 EAIVAAPLS

-101 APPTLAVPSAP
+101 APSTLAVPSAP
-112 PALAVPSAPPTLVGG
+112 PALVVPSA
-127 DVLGAPR
+127 
-134 PGVEVP
+134 
-140 PAESSSVVS
+140 
-149 PVVSTRPDAAVE
+149 
-161 DGSSVAARRGR
+161 
-172 RALPSEGT
+172 
-180 VQGAAPSVP
+180 
-189 SAPRVPSTT
+189 
-198 SAPPVPPTLAV
+198 PPTLAV

-287 SVPST
+287 RVPST
-292 TSAPPALS
+292 TSALPALS
-300 APPVPPTLAVP
+300 ALPVPPASAP
-311 SAPSTLVGGDVLGAS
+311 SAPSTLVGGDVLGAP
-326 RPGAEVPPAESSPVV
+326 RLGAEVPPAESAPVV

-356 SSVAAFAARRGRR
+356 SSVAA
-369 ALPSEGAVPGAVP
+369 L
-382 SVPSAPSVPSTTSA
+382 
-396 PPALSAPPVPPT
+396 
-408 LAVPSAPSTLVGG
+408 
-421 DVLGASR
+421 
-428 PGAEVPPAESSPVV
+428 
-442 SPGVPVRPDA
+442 
-452 AVVDESSVAAFA
+452 A

-482 SSAPS
+482 SPASPAPS

-492 SAPPTPSALPVSLAV
+492 SAPPAPPAPPALPVSLAV
-507 PEISAPA
+507 LEVSAPA

-529 AAFTPSVTRAVEPA
+529 AAFTPSAARAVEPA

-573 LRPDVLDGTEIHIAV
+573 LRPDVLDGTEIHIVV

>member
-1 MTTIPSIEPATCSPA
+1 MQGA
-16 AGAPHVDAAASLP
+16 A
-29 PVGPRACAS
+29 
-38 EPLRSLPGAPRA
+38 
-50 CASEPLRSLH
+50 
-60 AAALPFAQLLADNAI
+60 
-75 LQSVL
+75 
-80 ESIVAAPLS
+80 
-89 PTPSPERSVEAS
+89 
-101 APPTLAVPSAP
+101 PSAP
-112 PALAVPSAPPTLVGG
+112 PA
-127 DVLGAPR
+127 
-134 PGVEVP
+134 
-140 PAESSSVVS
+140 
-149 PVVSTRPDAAVE
+149 
-161 DGSSVAARRGR
+161 
-172 RALPSEGT
+172 
-180 VQGAAPSVP
+180 
-189 SAPRVPSTT
+189 
-198 SAPPVPPTLAV
+198 LAV

-245 TRPDAAVVDESSV
+245 TRPDAAVEDGSFV
-258 AAFAA
+258 AA

-272 EGAVPG
+272 EGTVPG
-278 AVPSVPSAP
+278 AAP
-287 SVPST
+287 S
-292 TSAPPALS
+292 ALS

-311 SAPSTLVGGDVLGAS
+311 FAPPALVGGDVVGAP
-326 RPGAEVPPAESSPVV
+326 RPSVEVPPAESSPVV
-341 SPGVPVRPDA
+341 SPGVSTRPAA

-356 SSVAAFAARRGRR
+356 SSV
-369 ALPSEGAVPGAVP
+369 V
-382 SVPSAPSVPSTTSA
+382 
-396 PPALSAPPVPPT
+396 
-408 LAVPSAPSTLVGG
+408 
-421 DVLGASR
+421 
-428 PGAEVPPAESSPVV
+428 
-442 SPGVPVRPDA
+442 
-452 AVVDESSVAAFA
+452 AFA

-482 SSAPS
+482 SPASSAPS
-487 APSAS
+487 APFAS
-492 SAPPTPSALPVSLAV
+492 SAPSAPPALPVSFVV
-507 PEISAPA
+507 PEVSAPA

-529 AAFTPSVTRAVEPA
+529 AAFTPSAARAVEPV

-573 LRPDVLDGTEIHIAV
+573 LRPDVLDGTEIHIVV

>member
-50 CASEPLRSLH
+50 CVSEPLRSLH

-80 ESIVAAPLS
+80 ESIVAAPLL

-112 PALAVPSAPPTLVGG
+112 SALVGG

-134 PGVEVP
+134 PGAVVL
-140 PAESSSVVS
+140 PAESSPVVS
-149 PVVSTRPDAAVE
+149 PVVSTRPDVAVV

-180 VQGAAPSVP
+180 MQGAAPS
-189 SAPRVPSTT
+189 TM
-198 SAPPVPPTLAV
+198 LAV
-209 PSAPPA
+209 PSA
-215 LVGGDVLG
+215 
-223 APRPGVEVPPAE
+223 
-235 SSSVVSPVVS
+235 VS
-245 TRPDAAVVDESSV
+245 T
-258 AAFAA
+258 
-263 RRGRRALPS
+263 PS
-272 EGAVPG
+272 
-278 AVPSVPSAP
+278 
-287 SVPST
+287 
-292 TSAPPALS
+292 
-300 APPVPPTLAVP
+300 VP
-311 SAPSTLVGGDVLGAS
+311 SAPSTLVGGDVLGA
-326 RPGAEVPPAESSPVV
+326 P
-341 SPGVPVRPDA
+341 
-351 AVVDE
+351 
-356 SSVAAFAARRGRR
+356 
-369 ALPSEGAVPGAVP
+369 
-382 SVPSAPSVPSTTSA
+382 
-396 PPALSAPPVPPT
+396 
-408 LAVPSAPSTLVGG
+408 
-421 DVLGASR
+421 R

-482 SSAPS
+482 SPASSASSAPS
-487 APSAS
+487 APSA
-492 SAPPTPSALPVSLAV
+492 LLVSLAV
-507 PEISAPA
+507 PEVSAPA

-529 AAFTPSVTRAVEPA
+529 AAFTPSAARAVEPA

>member
-112 PALAVPSAPPTLVGG
+112 PTLVVPSAPPTLAVPSAPPTLAVPSAPPTLVGG

-149 PVVSTRPDAAVE
+149 PVVSTRPDVAVVDGSSVAARRGRRALPSEGTVQGAAPSTMLAVPPAVSTPSVPSAPPTLVGGDVLGAPRPGAEVPPAESSPVVSPVVSTRPDAAVE

-180 VQGAAPSVP
+180 VQGAAPSTML
-189 SAPRVPSTT
+189 A
-198 SAPPVPPTLAV
+198 VPPAVSTPSV
-209 PSAPPA
+209 PSAPPT

-223 APRPGVEVPPAE
+223 APRPGAEVPPAE
-235 SSSVVSPVVS
+235 SSPVVSPVVS
-245 TRPDAAVVDESSV
+245 TRPDAAVEDGSSV
-258 AAFAA
+258 AA

-287 SVPST
+287 RVPST

-300 APPVPPTLAVP
+300 APPVPPASAP
-311 SAPSTLVGGDVLGAS
+311 SAPSTLVGGDVLGAP
-326 RPGAEVPPAESSPVV
+326 RPGAEVPPAESSLVV
-341 SPGVPVRPDA
+341 P
-351 AVVDE
+351 
-356 SSVAAFAARRGRR
+356 
-369 ALPSEGAVPGAVP
+369 
-382 SVPSAPSVPSTTSA
+382 
-396 PPALSAPPVPPT
+396 
-408 LAVPSAPSTLVGG
+408 
-421 DVLGASR
+421 
-428 PGAEVPPAESSPVV
+428 
-442 SPGVPVRPDA
+442 PGVPVRPDA

-482 SSAPS
+482 SPASSAPS

-492 SAPPTPSALPVSLAV
+492 SAPPAPPALPVSLAV
-507 PEISAPA
+507 PEVSAPA

-529 AAFTPSVTRAVEPA
+529 AAFTPSAARAVEPA

-573 LRPDVLDGTEIHIAV
+573 LRPDVLDGTEIHIVV